1 MILDLLTQAARKDQR
16 IENSRT
22 CWRCCSAR
30 FGRKS
35 EQVPLEQLLFAFAE
49 AMRDG
54 EVETNPQAEAATE
67 AEAIKQDKPAKSSG
81 NRHSRNPLPASPAA
95 RAVWSMRCPKKACKC
110 QECGAP
116 LERMGEE

>member
-1 MILDLLTQAARKDQR
+1 MQQMILDLLTRLREEGSAHRALAPVGAAAALQ
-16 IENSRT
+16 
-22 CWRCCSAR
+22 

-67 AEAIKQDKPAKSSG
+67 AEAIKQDKPARSL
-81 NRHSRNPLPASPAA
+81 RQQA
-95 RAVWSMRCPKKACKC
+95 RS
-110 QECGAP
+110 
-116 LERMGEE
+116 